1 MVLTW
6 MFKLKLRLFFA
17 VIGSLMFTLVIFTSH
32 AADPALSQN
41 KQDYYLDKI
50 VIERSERYLKPVIR
64 KFRSFPHLDKAY
76 RLMDENKY
84 PESKI
89 EFQKFFEIDPLD
101 IKARMAYVI
110 MLYKIKEYQEVI
122 QQANLALN
130 QIGNSVPFLLYRALA
145 HNTSGNNTQALK
157 DFNSIISTSDV
168 LEEDKLF
175 ALEMSL
181 IILLEQKSYRQ
192 SLVFFDQYPDQ
203 AKDFNYFMRYAIAR
217 KGLGEYDLA
226 REMLDKALQHSKAKN
241 ESIKVYMVL
250 GNLYK
255 KSKRPDLAERA
266 YQAALAIDGGKPEI
280 LRSLAYIYYDL
291 GHLDKA
297 IDMINVLL
305 KQRYDN
311 NDQEFLANLLFAN
324 KNYLSAARAYETLL
338 LNQTQESDLYRTYR
352 LIGHAYSNA
361 KQYDMAAK
369 AFQHAA
375 EIKQS
380 SEVMQSLANTL
391 ENKGDV
397 GKAIQVYRDWLN
409 KEKSAEGYI
418 RLSHLYSSSGDIDKA
433 LQSLMLALQ
442 SGASKEQQKTV
453 YRTQGELLYQQ
464 KKYAEAKIAFQKA
477 AKIDSADLGLAAKI
491 DSADLELLNSSAI
504 TSLKTGHLEEASET
518 LKKSLKI
525 KESIHTLFMLAEV
538 EKSLGNW
545 EKSAEI
551 YRHLLQL
558 NGLNSKQK
566 SDALTNLGLLYL
578 DQEQEQLALDYLRA
592 AASMDE
598 QNWVSNR
605 ILGNAYARFD
615 RWDEALVQYRSALS
629 KQNNLENLLN
639 FAQAN
644 GKLNKNDI
652 ATDYLQRSM
661 ALADKDGVNSEEKK
675 TVLDTFGYFLANQKE
690 YEQAVEKWR
699 QSLWIKDDPV
709 IRMRLAMLLS
719 SEFDDDQSLSELEL
733 IDNNSLSVELN
744 AERYD
749 FIAQQYAKR
758 KQFSTAISAQIKA
771 LDFIETAERF
781 YRLGNYFQSNKQNK
795 EALEQF
801 KLAVDKDPDNKFFV
815 AALGYAYSNNDQPD
829 QSIQMLENVV
839 EKDPENLGLHKDLA
853 YLNLRDSDNEASKYW
868 FKKSIDLKAA
878 QLGNNQLDVINK
890 DSELASLR
898 REVRELEDNFNFTV
912 YSGYRQNNNTVN
924 PTGAPGILGGVIPS
938 QGGVELNYRP
948 PVIGLRDGR
957 TLTLFSR
964 LLWSM
969 EPDSF
974 KVDSETFQSTVGIR
988 YKPFKTHNFNLSV
1001 EKLIKIGDSSQNN
1014 WLIRGMYGWTNG
1026 FDINF
1031 GKKYWNYTTL
1041 FGDLGYFIESPDILS
1056 FFGEAR
1062 QGISYNLWNN
1072 IVLTPHAV
1080 IDGRIQTKD
1089 QSNLSYLEA
1098 GGGLSLKYYFN
1109 QTRYSAPKSYI
1120 EFLFQYKAG
1129 IVNIESGFNAIG
1141 IFRY

>member
-1 MVLTW
+1 
-6 MFKLKLRLFFA
+6 MF
-17 VIGSLMFTLVIFTSH
+17 ILVIFTSH

-50 VIERSERYLKPVIR
+50 IIQRSERYLEPAIR

-110 MLYKIKEYQEVI
+110 MLYRIKEYQEVI
-122 QQANLALN
+122 QQASLALK

-145 HNTSGNNTQALK
+145 HNAIGNNEQALK
-157 DFNSIISTSDV
+157 DFSSIITSNDV
-168 LEEDKLF
+168 LEEDKIF
-175 ALEMSL
+175 ALDMSL
-181 IILLEQKSYRQ
+181 IISLEQKAYLQ
-192 SLVFFDQYPDQ
+192 SLTFLDQYPVEK
-203 AKDFNYFMRYAIAR
+203 KDFNYYMRYAIAR
-217 KGLGEYDLA
+217 EGLGEFDLA
-226 REMLDKALQHSKAKN
+226 REMLDKALLHSKAKN
-241 ESIKVYMVL
+241 ESIKVYMAL

-255 KSKRPDLAERA
+255 KSKRPDLAESA
-266 YQAALAIDGGKPEI
+266 YQAALAIGGEKSEI
-280 LRSLAYIYYDL
+280 LRPLAYIYYDL
-291 GHLDKA
+291 GRLDKA

-305 KQRYDN
+305 KQRYNN
-311 NDQEFLANLLFAN
+311 NDQELLANLFFAN
-324 KNYLSAARAYETLL
+324 KNYLSSARAYETLL

-380 SEVMQSLANTL
+380 DEVMQSLVNTL

-397 GKAIQVYRDWLN
+397 GKAIKVYREWLN

-418 RLSHLYSSSGDIDKA
+418 RLSNLYSSSGDIDKA
-433 LQSLMLALQ
+433 LQSLVLALQ

-464 KKYAEAKIAFQKA
+464 KKYAEAKVAFQKA
-477 AKIDSADLGLAAKI
+477 AKIDLADTGLAAKI
-491 DSADLELLNSSAI
+491 DSADLELLNSSAM
-504 TSLKTGHLEEASET
+504 TSLKTGHLEEASDT

-525 KESIHTLFMLAEV
+525 KESVHTLFMLAEV

-551 YRHLLQL
+551 YRHLIQL
-558 NGLNSKQK
+558 NDLNSKQK
-566 SDALTNLGLLYL
+566 SDVLTNLGLLYL
-578 DQEQEQLALDYLRA
+578 DRGQEQPALDYLRA

-652 ATDYLQRSM
+652 ATDYFQRAM
-661 ALADKDGVNSEEKK
+661 KQADKDGVNSEDKK

-690 YEQAVEKWR
+690 YEQAAEKWR
-699 QSLWIKDDPV
+699 QSLRIKDDPV
-709 IRMRLAMLLS
+709 IRMRLAMLLGT
-719 SEFDDDQSLSELEL
+719 EFDDDQSLSELET
-733 IDNNSLSVELN
+733 IDSNSLSKELN

-758 KQFSTAISAQIKA
+758 KQFSNAISAQIKA
-771 LDFIETAERF
+771 LDFIETAERH
-781 YRLGNYFQSNKQNK
+781 YMLGNYFQSNKQNK

-801 KLAVDKDPDNKFFV
+801 KLAVDKSPDNTFFV
-815 AALGYAYSNNDQPD
+815 TALGYAYLNNDQPD
-829 QSIQMLENVV
+829 QSMQMFENVV
-839 EKDPENLGLHKDLA
+839 EKDPKNFGLHKELA
-853 YLNLRDSDNEASKYW
+853 YLSLRNSDNEASKYW
-868 FKKSIDLKAA
+868 FKQAIDVKTE
-878 QLGNNQLDVINK
+878 QLGGSQVDVVNR
-890 DSELASLR
+890 DNELANLR

-924 PTGAPGILGGVIPS
+924 PTGAAGTLGGVIPS

-957 TLTLFSR
+957 TFTLFSR

-988 YKPFKTHNFNLSV
+988 YKPFITHNFNISA

-1031 GKKYWNYTTL
+1031 GKQYWNYTTL
-1041 FGDLGYFIESPDILS
+1041 FADLGYFVESPSILS

-1089 QSNLSYLEA
+1089 QSNVSYLEA

-1129 IVNIESGFNAIG
+1129 IVNIESGFNAMG